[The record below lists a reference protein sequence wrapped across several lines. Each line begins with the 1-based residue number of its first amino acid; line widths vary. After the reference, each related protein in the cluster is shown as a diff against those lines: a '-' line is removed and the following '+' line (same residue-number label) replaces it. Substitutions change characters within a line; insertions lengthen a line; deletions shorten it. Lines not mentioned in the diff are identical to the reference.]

1 MVVDINPKR
10 TPLMKLLAQIF
21 RKAQVVMLII
31 KGEIFQKK
39 NGKKEESSEQ
49 NKEKGGRKAIQIVQN
64 YDKYIKIKK
73 NK

>member
-1 MVVDINPKR
+1 
-10 TPLMKLLAQIF
+10 
-21 RKAQVVMLII
+21 MLII